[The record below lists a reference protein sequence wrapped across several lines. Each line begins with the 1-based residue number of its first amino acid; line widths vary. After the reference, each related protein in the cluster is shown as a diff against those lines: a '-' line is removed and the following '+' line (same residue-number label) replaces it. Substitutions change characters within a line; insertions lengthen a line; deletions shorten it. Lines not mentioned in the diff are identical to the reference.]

1 MMNGY
6 QNKVFQAAV
15 EIALR
20 ATLPQGGTIANV
32 MDRLAGSTRAAAAPG
47 EYKNADWAVDFLA
60 CLPADPEASRL
71 VLLCYLPAYVCRCNV
86 IHLEQGRC
94 DDCGTWPEPYRLQPD
109 ESRRAG
115 GLTKSFW
122 GRVQT
127 RRLFARGLKIS
138 ECEG

>member
-1 MMNGY
+1 MNGY

-20 ATLPQGGTIANV
+20 AVLPQGGTIANV
-32 MDRLAGSTRAAAAPG
+32 VDRLAGSNRSAVPG
-47 EYKNADWAVDFLA
+47 EYRNADWAGDFLA
-60 CLPADPEASRL
+60 CLPEGAESARL

-86 IHLEQGRC
+86 IHLDQSRC
-94 DDCGTWPEPYRLQPD
+94 DDCGQWPEQYRMLPA

-122 GRVQT
+122 GRVQA
-127 RRLFARGLKIS
+127 RRLFSRGLKIV
-138 ECEG
+138 EGGL